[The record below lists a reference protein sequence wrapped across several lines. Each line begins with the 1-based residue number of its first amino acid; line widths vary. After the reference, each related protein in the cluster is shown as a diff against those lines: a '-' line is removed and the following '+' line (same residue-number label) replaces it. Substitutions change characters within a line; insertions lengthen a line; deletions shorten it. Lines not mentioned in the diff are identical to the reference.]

1 MSSSN
6 VTYTLRYFP
15 AIGLAESTR
24 LLLTAAKVEWT
35 EEHPEWP
42 QAKPEQPHGRLPV
55 LIEKSSD
62 GSPDFVVC
70 ESGNIER
77 YIARKYNLMP
87 ADLQQA
93 ARQEQLRDLGA
104 DVGVSLAV
112 FAYSEVEE
120 TKVKAYEKFET
131 LMKTVIE
138 VQTKQLKENGNNG
151 HLFGDSLSYADI
163 TAYGMYKN
171 LIIGFA
177 RFKSD
182 IADCIR
188 PMLTP
193 ELLKLISTVEAHPL
207 VEKHTAKAD
216 SLVSVVS
223 A

>member
-42 QAKPEQPHGRLPV
+42 QAKPDQPHGRMPV
-55 LIEKSSD
+55 LVEKSAD
-62 GSPDFVVC
+62 GSPDFVIC

-77 YIARKYNLMP
+77 YIARKYGLLP

-93 ARQEQLRDLGA
+93 AHQEQLRDLGA
-104 DVGVSLAV
+104 DVGTFLSV

-120 TKVKAYEKFET
+120 TKKKAYEKFET
-131 LMKTVIE
+131 LLKTVIE
-138 VQTKQLKENGNNG
+138 VQTKQLKKNGSNG

-163 TAYGMYKN
+163 TTYGLYKN
-171 LIIGFA
+171 LLIGFA
-177 RFKSD
+177 RFKPD
-182 IADCIR
+182 IADSIR
-188 PMLTP
+188 PMLSP
-193 ELLKLISTVEAHPL
+193 EVIKLISTVETHPL
-207 VEKHTAKAD
+207 VEKHTSKVD
-216 SLVSVVS
+216 SLVS
-223 A
+223 